1 MRVAKIR
8 ENISQT
14 SCVLSAR
21 KKSSVF
27 RFACTRD
34 DARYDGR
41 EHVCSSVDV
50 EGLVFVAEEEVASDD
65 RSSMRPRQIGSVH
78 VKKKMH
84 VAGVV
89 GDVIIAP

>member
-1 MRVAKIR
+1 M
-8 ENISQT
+8 
-14 SCVLSAR
+14 
-21 KKSSVF
+21 
-27 RFACTRD
+27 
-34 DARYDGR
+34 
-41 EHVCSSVDV
+41 CSSIDV

-89 GDVIIAP
+89 GDAIIAPGRSVAEGTVSSSHDFLCRVGLLGCDFICDGQE

>member
-1 MRVAKIR
+1 M
-8 ENISQT
+8 
-14 SCVLSAR
+14 
-21 KKSSVF
+21 
-27 RFACTRD
+27 
-34 DARYDGR
+34 
-41 EHVCSSVDV
+41 CSSIDV

-89 GDVIIAP
+89 GDAIIAPGRGVAEGTVSSSRDFLRGVGLLGCDFICDGQE